1 MTEKRIRKAFEHVA
15 PDHLNDVMEQCNA
28 QKQQQKGKILSMTN
42 KTPAPKRSRL
52 PRILAAAA
60 ALVLLLTGTAVY
72 GLNTRVCATVA
83 LDVNPSIELN
93 VNRRERVVSVSPINN
108 DGKQILGDMDLTG
121 SDLQVAVNALVGSML
136 RQGYLSE
143 LSNSI
148 LISVDSSDPSESA
161 ALQERLTQ
169 EVAALLDTNSFSGA
183 VLSQTVTTDAELSSL
198 AEQYGLTPGKAQ
210 LIRRITESHPQ
221 HTFEDLAGLSV
232 NELNLLLSSAPNAAE
247 SSTSSAVSST
257 GRASDRAYIGSEQA
271 LSIALT
277 AAGLTKSEIVHPEI
291 EMDYEHGRMIYD
303 VEFKAGGREYD
314 CEIDAL
320 TGEIL
325 KSETEPA
332 HEDHAAA
339 SASAALLSAEKARDI
354 ALKHAGVAS
363 SDVRSWDCDL
373 DDEHGRKV
381 YEVEFKAGGREYDC
395 EIDALTGEILKAET
409 ESAHEDHAAASASS
423 ALLSAEKARDIAL
436 KHAGVASSD
445 VRSWDCDLDD
455 EHGRKVYEVEFKA
468 GNTEY
473 DYEIDAVS
481 GEILQSNAEPHDAQ
495 PKETHPN
502 TDTVSSGRLSES
514 EVRSIVLKHANVS
527 SSEVTNWDCELDTD
541 DGVTIFEIE
550 FKAGGYE
557 YDYEVNAMTGSIL
570 QYDRELDD

>member
-277 AAGLTKSEIVHPEI
+277 AAGLTESEIVHPEI

-303 VEFKAGGREYD
+303 VEFKASGREYDCEIDALTGEILKSETEPAHEDHAAASASAALLSAEKARDIALKHAGVASSDVRSWNCDLDDEHGRKVYEVEFKAGGREYD

-373 DDEHGRKV
+373 DDEHGHKV
-381 YEVEFKAGGREYDC
+381 YEVEFQ
-395 EIDALTGEILKAET
+395 
-409 ESAHEDHAAASASS
+409 
-423 ALLSAEKARDIAL
+423 
-436 KHAGVASSD
+436 
-445 VRSWDCDLDD
+445 
-455 EHGRKVYEVEFKA
+455 A

-527 SSEVTNWDCELDTD
+527 SAEVTNWDCELDTD

>member
-247 SSTSSAVSST
+247 SSASSAVSST

-277 AAGLTKSEIVHPEI
+277 AAGLTESEIVHPEI

-325 KSETEPA
+325 KAETEPA

-381 YEVEFKAGGREYDC
+381 YEVEFQ
-395 EIDALTGEILKAET
+395 
-409 ESAHEDHAAASASS
+409 
-423 ALLSAEKARDIAL
+423 
-436 KHAGVASSD
+436 
-445 VRSWDCDLDD
+445 
-455 EHGRKVYEVEFKA
+455 A

-481 GEILQSNAEPHDAQ
+481 GEILQSNAELHDAQ

-557 YDYEVNAMTGSIL
+557 YDYEVSALTGSIL

>member
-277 AAGLTKSEIVHPEI
+277 AAGLTESEIVHPEI

-303 VEFKAGGREYD
+303 VEFKASGREYDCEIDALTGEILKSETEPAHEDHAAASASAALLSAEKARDIALKHAGVASSDVRSWNCDLDDEHGRKVYEVEFKAGGREYD

-373 DDEHGRKV
+373 DDEHGHKV
-381 YEVEFKAGGREYDC
+381 YEVEFQ
-395 EIDALTGEILKAET
+395 
-409 ESAHEDHAAASASS
+409 
-423 ALLSAEKARDIAL
+423 
-436 KHAGVASSD
+436 
-445 VRSWDCDLDD
+445 
-455 EHGRKVYEVEFKA
+455 A

-527 SSEVTNWDCELDTD
+527 SAEVTNWDCELDTD

-557 YDYEVNAMTGSIL
+557 YDYEVSAMTGSIL

>member
-247 SSTSSAVSST
+247 SSASSAVSST

-277 AAGLTKSEIVHPEI
+277 AAGLAESEIVHPEI

-325 KSETEPA
+325 KAETEPA

-339 SASAALLSAEKARDI
+339 SASSALLSAEKARDI

-363 SDVRSWDCDL
+363 SDVRSWNCDL

-409 ESAHEDHAAASASS
+409 EPAHEDHAAASASS

-455 EHGRKVYEVEFKA
+455 EHGRKIYEVEFQA

-527 SSEVTNWDCELDTD
+527 SAEVTNWDCELDTD

>member
-42 KTPAPKRSRL
+42 NAPKRRRL

-161 ALQERLTQ
+161 SLQEKLSQ

-183 VLSQTVTTDAELSSL
+183 VLSQTVETDAELSSL

-221 HTFEDLAGLSV
+221 HTFEDLAGLSI
-232 NELNLLLSSAPNAAE
+232 NELNLLLSSTTASAE
-247 SSTSSAVSST
+247 SSVSST

-271 LSIALT
+271 KAIFLEN
-277 AAGLTKSEIVHPEI
+277 AGLAEEDVTHFEL
-291 EMDYEHGRMIYD
+291 EMDYEHGRMVYD
-303 VEFKAGGREYD
+303 IEIKANGVEYD
-314 CEIDAL
+314 ADIDAL

-325 KSETEPA
+325 KIETEPV
-332 HEDHAAA
+332 HENHNTAP
-339 SASAALLSAEKARDI
+339 ASAALLSAEEARDI
-354 ALKHAGVAS
+354 ALKHAGVTS
-363 SDVRSWDCDL
+363 SDIRSWDCEL
-373 DDEHGRKV
+373 DEEHGRMV
-381 YEVEFKAGGREYDC
+381 YDVEFQ
-395 EIDALTGEILKAET
+395 TGNA
-409 ESAHEDHAAASASS
+409 
-423 ALLSAEKARDIAL
+423 
-436 KHAGVASSD
+436 
-445 VRSWDCDLDD
+445 
-455 EHGRKVYEVEFKA
+455 
-468 GNTEY
+468 EY

-481 GEILQSNAEPHDAQ
+481 GEILQSNAEPHEAQ
-495 PKETHPN
+495 PKETPSGTN
-502 TDTVSSGRLSES
+502 TVSSERLSES
-514 EVRSIVLKHANVS
+514 EARSIVLKHANVS
-527 SSEVTNWDCELDTD
+527 SAEVTDWECELDTD
-541 DGVTIFEIE
+541 DGVTRFEIE

-557 YDYEVNAMTGSIL
+557 YDYEVNALTGSIL

>member
-42 KTPAPKRSRL
+42 KTPTPKRSRL

-277 AAGLTKSEIVHPEI
+277 AAGLTESEIVHPEI

-339 SASAALLSAEKARDI
+339 SASSALLSAEKARDI

-409 ESAHEDHAAASASS
+409 ESTHEDHAAASASA

-445 VRSWDCDLDD
+445 VRSWDWDLDD
-455 EHGRKVYEVEFKA
+455 EHGRKVYEVEFQT

-527 SSEVTNWDCELDTD
+527 SAEVTNWDCELDTD

>member
-83 LDVNPSIELN
+83 LGVNPSIELN

-277 AAGLTKSEIVHPEI
+277 AAGLTESEIVHPEI

-320 TGEIL
+320 TGDVVWECQSAI
-325 KSETEPA
+325 KGKY
-332 HEDHAAA
+332 A
-339 SASAALLSAEKARDI
+339 SKDAKAGSY
-354 ALKHAGVAS
+354 AGVMAS
-363 SDVRSWDCDL
+363 PLVG
-373 DDEHGRKV
+373 E
-381 YEVEFKAGGREYDC
+381 
-395 EIDALTGEILKAET
+395 GEIN
-409 ESAHEDHAAASASS
+409 
-423 ALLSAEKARDIAL
+423 
-436 KHAGVASSD
+436 
-445 VRSWDCDLDD
+445 DLII
-455 EHGRKVYEVEFKA
+455 F
-468 GNTEY
+468 
-473 DYEIDAVS
+473 
-481 GEILQSNAEPHDAQ
+481 
-495 PKETHPN
+495 
-502 TDTVSSGRLSES
+502 
-514 EVRSIVLKHANVS
+514 NVNH
-527 SSEVTNWDCELDTD
+527 V
-541 DGVTIFEIE
+541 
-550 FKAGGYE
+550 
-557 YDYEVNAMTGSIL
+557 
-570 QYDRELDD
+570 ELDDKSICAVVYALDKTTGEEVWNQPLDVDSKSSPIGLYQRDGKSYIVMGDDGGTLRLMDGFSGTTLSTLNLGSAIQASPAAYGNEIVVGTTGGMLYFVELK